1 MGSNLNSG
9 ANLKSN
15 YAEIRGVNYIS
26 DEKNQCYDLVSF
38 WFLKFFSTII
48 NHPERLLMD
57 FVLESDA
64 GSNYYDS

>member
-26 DEKNQCYDLVSF
+26 DEKNQCHDLVF
-38 WFLKFFSTII
+38 KILLHYII
-48 NHPERLLMD
+48 NHPEGLLMD

-64 GSNYYDS
+64 DSNYYDT